1 MQTCRESKRDR
12 GLVYVCV
19 VVVAGGQ
26 LKVNQ
31 RRATGFVTGTTEL
44 PAAPVRRQLISTGIH
59 ERTLN

>member
-19 VVVAGGQ
+19 VVVAGGGGQ
-26 LKVNQ
+26 LKVIQ

-44 PAAPVRRQLISTGIH
+44 PAAPVRR
-59 ERTLN
+59 

>member
-19 VVVAGGQ
+19 VVVAGGGGGGGQ

-44 PAAPVRRQLISTGIH
+44 PAAPVRR
-59 ERTLN
+59 

>member
-19 VVVAGGQ
+19 VVVAGGGQ
-26 LKVNQ
+26 LKVIQ

-44 PAAPVRRQLISTGIH
+44 PAAPVRR
-59 ERTLN
+59 